1 MFSYAP
7 VLRER
12 GLSLLVEKLIEIDV
26 EIRLDDIEEE
36 NEEALASSVAS
47 DSLSDKLDS
56 LLMLVF
62 EYLEK
67 EVSTDPG
74 NAKILFRI
82 LQKVFEKSIMLTHRS
97 KYTQFLLF
105 FICHYDQ
112 SFVER
117 YVGRLLLSSQD
128 RHVVFTVLPLSVE
141 RIRSVLYFSLVWVQ
155 KYIEGYD
162 LQDRPLNPG
171 DPGHL
176 FVILSALQADGLN
189 KNLQD

>member
-1 MFSYAP
+1 
-7 VLRER
+7 
-12 GLSLLVEKLIEIDV
+12 
-26 EIRLDDIEEE
+26 
-36 NEEALASSVAS
+36 
-47 DSLSDKLDS
+47 
-56 LLMLVF
+56 MLVF
-62 EYLEK
+62 DYLEK

-117 YVGRLLLSSQD
+117 YVGRLVDWYCSEEAPVITRQTCCVYCASFVCRAKFVSID
-128 RHVVFTVLPLSVE
+128 IV
-141 RIRSVLYFSLVWVQ
+141 RSVLYFSLVWVQ

-171 DPGHL
+171 DPGHVVFYSVMQAVCYIVCFTSRRFEQESSGL
-176 FVILSALQADGLN
+176 AFLRKWDWTRILNSPLDPLRVVIIVRYYE
-189 KNLQD
+189 